1 LGGGGGG
8 WEGRRK
14 EEAEAEERGL
24 KKGLGGR
31 RWEVGEEAVGS
42 ERNCIG
48 IAVGSQPE

>member
-24 KKGLGGR
+24 KKGLGGS
-31 RWEVGEEAVGS
+31 RWAVGEEAVGS

-48 IAVGSQPE
+48 IPVGVPE